1 MYIFCRSGRLLD
13 TVWLVGLLM
22 TLCVAGAASTVQ
34 ASEDVKGE
42 SLFVWSLSFRGDID
56 QARLSEFADMLSGT
70 LEHISGDRAIR
81 HDQMESPSECS
92 YSDLDCMITVAA
104 GAGAHTLI
112 YGDLARTGDSWLV
125 SLFAVGV
132 SPDLSGS
139 RAASRVFSSFDDIR
153 SGMSSM
159 VGDLVGHAV
168 PDRSA
173 PEPVTRDSDSG
184 PLAPAPTV
192 TEAQTP
198 TVETSGVPGSTRS
211 IEPVSLTR
219 HRVTISPTADGIGKG
234 NFTVTGYGLGIWEL
248 QYGVTENVQVGAL
261 TLLPVGLA
269 GLVPLASAQY
279 RVNDNFAVG
288 GGVYAGIIGTF
299 ADLSIIDQALTVIY
313 GGSFQMTGIWGR
325 HSLNVSLI
333 AGSAAGQ
340 LVYDLGNEEGEVDR
354 FANLPGAYM
363 LPSIGYRFEMN
374 PFWSLQIEVAI
385 PVYAGRDGS
394 MDIDSVVTMI
404 FYGVRGHSGMVYG
417 DIGFMIP
424 AHLDY
429 FTGIWR
435 YTPFGIP
442 YFSLGFAF

>member
-1 MYIFCRSGRLLD
+1 LGRLTD
-13 TVWLVGLLM
+13 TVRLVGLLM
-22 TLCVAGAASTVQ
+22 TLCVVGVTATAPAG
-34 ASEDVKGE
+34 EDVKDG

-56 QARLSEFADMLSGT
+56 QARLSEFADLLSGT
-70 LEHISGDRAIR
+70 LEQVSGDRAIR
-81 HDQMESPSECS
+81 RDGMEPPVECS
-92 YSDLDCMITVAA
+92 YSDLDCMISVAA
-104 GAGAHTLI
+104 GAGAHTLV
-112 YGDLARTGDSWLV
+112 YGDLARIGDSWLV

-132 SPDLSGS
+132 SPDVSGS
-139 RAASRVFSSFDDIR
+139 RATSRVFSSFDDIR
-153 SGMSSM
+153 GGMGSM
-159 VGDLVGHAV
+159 VVDLVGQPV
-168 PDRSA
+168 PDASA
-173 PEPVTRDSDSG
+173 PGPVTLDSNIA
-184 PLAPAPTV
+184 PTTQAPAV
-192 TEAQTP
+192 TESRTP
-198 TVETSGVPGSTRS
+198 AIQASGVPGSIPRVD
-211 IEPVSLTR
+211 PVSLTR
-219 HRVTISPTADGIGKG
+219 HRVTISPTAVGIGKG

-269 GLVPLASAQY
+269 GLVPLVSANY
-279 RVNDNFAVG
+279 RVNDNFAIG
-288 GGVYAGIIGTF
+288 GGVYAGMIGTF
-299 ADLSIIDQALTVIY
+299 TDLSIIDEALTVIY

-333 AGSAAGQ
+333 AGSAAGR
-340 LVYDLGNEEGEVDR
+340 LMYDLGNEEGEVDR

-385 PVYAGRDGS
+385 PVYAGRDGP

-404 FYGVRGHSGMVYG
+404 FYGVRGHGGMVYG

-435 YTPFGIP
+435 YMPFGIP